1 VEGDADAASHQP
13 GQACVLP
20 ISGADKAMI
29 LNEVLQGP
37 RDPERLPSQFIT
49 PVDGIHTLLL
59 DQAAAS
65 FLPAPD
71 AQGNGVIER
80 SE

>member
-1 VEGDADAASHQP
+1 
-13 GQACVLP
+13 
-20 ISGADKAMI
+20 
-29 LNEVLQGP
+29 VLQGP
-37 RDPERLPSQFIT
+37 RDPERLPSQFIN
-49 PVDGIHTLLL
+49 PVDGILTLLL
-59 DQAAAS
+59 DHAAAS